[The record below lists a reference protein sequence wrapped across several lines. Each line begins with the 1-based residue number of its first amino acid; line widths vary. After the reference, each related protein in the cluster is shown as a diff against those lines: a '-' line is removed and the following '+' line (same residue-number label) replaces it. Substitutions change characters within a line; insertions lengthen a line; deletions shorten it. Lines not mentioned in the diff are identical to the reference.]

1 MSVEIILSKKLFLM
15 QIIKEHSEK
24 KSTGTVKRNI
34 GSHLRRNFRQQASGD
49 IDDGNNNSKK

>member
-1 MSVEIILSKKLFLM
+1 M